1 MAYFKTKQDQDQLAR
16 MNSLGPTNQ
25 AQGEIQQNQAGATQ
39 QGAPQPTATSSGS
52 PEQAESVKSTSAPKG
67 SGMGADIRKYIS
79 QNQASGIES
88 GVNQSIQK
96 QAQNVGQQVEQQ
108 QQSFNQKLAQQRN
121 IQNQAFQNAQSA
133 LQQAQGLTG
142 EAQLSEDQVRAY
154 QNALNQKQVGDQ
166 LNLSGAQQ
174 AMRDFSQ
181 STQAAQSGNKAQLL
195 RQTFGKQ
202 GQYTGGQSALDELIL
217 GADKQASA
225 NIVDTA
231 KQAVEQQQSAISQ
244 AQREALRSLGE
255 VNTERQAG
263 KEALTTQAED
273 AYTGLGQTIQDRLNE
288 LPTDLREQFQ
298 SGQLSQ
304 EAIDALG
311 LTDNKLYGLDPLQYL
326 KQASASSVAT
336 QDELARANALAQL
349 RGQEQDI
356 ILDPSAV
363 GQEDAYGLEAL
374 RNAAA
379 ERQQAYESGISDYE
393 AQQQDIKA
401 LSDYIYGNTNT
412 VGGVGKD
419 AFGLANAGIGF
430 NQILNNQRGIQLK
443 NLLSQAGVSEKDFMD
458 IARTRLG
465 NIGTGGTNPQRGLS
479 TTYFT
484 KTDIENLLN
493 QGVRRQN
500 ENQLNALR
508 QQYTPDQ
515 ILQAYNVDV
524 VSAKNGAIKS
534 SKAEMLRKLLG

>member
-25 AQGEIQQNQAGATQ
+25 AQGEIQQNQAGANQ

-108 QQSFNQKLAQQRN
+108 QQSFNQKLTQQRN
-121 IQNQAFQNAQSA
+121 MQNQAFQSAQSA

-154 QNALNQKQVGDQ
+154 QNAINQKQVGDQ

-181 STQAAQSGNKAQLL
+181 SAEAAQSGNKAQLL

-231 KQAVEQQQSAISQ
+231 QQAVEQQQSAISQ

-263 KEALTTQAED
+263 KEALQTGAEQ
-273 AYTGLGQTIQDRLNE
+273 AYTGLGQTIQERLNE

-304 EAIDALG
+304 EAIDVLG

-326 KQASASSVAT
+326 KQVSESSVAT
-336 QDELARANALAQL
+336 QDDLARANALAQL
-349 RGQEQDI
+349 RGMEQDI

-363 GQEDAYGLEAL
+363 GTEDAYGLEAL
-374 RNAAA
+374 RNAVS
-379 ERQQAYESGISDYE
+379 ERQQAYETGLSDYE
-393 AQQQDIKA
+393 KRQQDINQ
-401 LSDYIYGNTNT
+401 LRDYMSDRNNLARSGLTMFGGGFQANTEYGKN
-412 VGGVGKD
+412 
-419 AFGLANAGIGF
+419 IS
-430 NQILNNQRGIQLK
+430 
-443 NLLSQAGVSEKDFMD
+443 NLLSNVGLNPKMLRQFQ
-458 IARTRLG
+458 RT
-465 NIGTGGTNPQRGLS
+465 TSYVPKGGTNPTRRTS
-479 TTYFT
+479 TSFDTNKFNEYLQQ
-484 KTDIENLLN
+484 NL
-493 QGVRRQN
+493 VRPN
-500 ENQLNALR
+500 ENVLSLLQ

-515 ILQAYNVDV
+515 ILQAYNADT
-524 VSAKNGAIKS
+524 VSAKNGTVKS

>member
-52 PEQAESVKSTSAPKG
+52 PEQAPSVKSATAPKG

-96 QAQNVGQQVEQQ
+96 QAQNVGQQVEKQ
-108 QQSFNQKLAQQRN
+108 QQSFNQKLTQQRN
-121 IQNQAFQNAQSA
+121 MQNQAFQSAQSA

-181 STQAAQSGNKAQLL
+181 SAQAAQSGNKAQLL

-231 KQAVEQQQSAISQ
+231 QQAVEQQQSAISQ

-255 VNTERQAG
+255 VNAERQAG
-263 KEALTTQAED
+263 KEALQTGAEE
-273 AYTGLGQTIQDRLNE
+273 AYTGLGQTIQERLNE

-298 SGQLSQ
+298 SGQLSEQ
-304 EAIDALG
+304 AIEALG

-326 KQASASSVAT
+326 KQVSESSVAT

-374 RNAAA
+374 RNAVA
-379 ERQQAYESGISDYE
+379 ERQQAYESGLSEYE
-393 AQQQDIKA
+393 QRQQDINELRNYMSNTSNLVRAGLVGRGFGGLQSGTEYGKNITRM
-401 LSDYIYGNTNT
+401 LSD
-412 VGGVGKD
+412 VGLGTD
-419 AFGLANAGIGF
+419 LL
-430 NQILNNQRGIQLK
+430 NQFQSTSRRKQL
-443 NLLSQAGVSEKDFMD
+443 
-458 IARTRLG
+458 
-465 NIGTGGTNPQRGLS
+465 GGTNPRTIRS
-479 TTYFT
+479 TQF
-484 KTDIENLLN
+484 DINKFN
-493 QGVRRQN
+493 QYLQQNVARQN
-500 ENQLNALR
+500 QNRLSALQ

-515 ILQAYNVDV
+515 ILEAYNADA